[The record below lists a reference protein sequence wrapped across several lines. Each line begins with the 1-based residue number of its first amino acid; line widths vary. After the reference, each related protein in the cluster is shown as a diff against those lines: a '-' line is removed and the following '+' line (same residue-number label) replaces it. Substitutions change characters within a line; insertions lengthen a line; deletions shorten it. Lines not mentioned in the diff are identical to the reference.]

1 MSCNYKRAPLPFRG
15 QKRYFLRDF
24 TEVLETV
31 RGEIDTVV
39 DLFGGS
45 GLLSHTAKR
54 VLPGCRVIYND
65 FDRYVDRLAAVQQTN
80 EILRVIKDR
89 LTDLEP
95 NQRLTDWQRAD
106 VLAIVADYEKRLG
119 YVDIITIGC
128 SVLFSGK
135 WVTSLEELRKHTM
148 YNRVRPGGYE
158 CAGYLDGLEV
168 VHMDY
173 LELFERERERGNS
186 RALFVLDPPYLTTE
200 CGMYENYWKLTD
212 YLNVLRL
219 LKGTK
224 YVYFTSDKSQIV
236 ELCQW
241 LADEYQD
248 AAPMWG
254 AEVRRRTNT
263 VTFQSKFNDMMIT
276 RL

>member
-1 MSCNYKRAPLPFRG
+1 MSRNYKCAPLPFMG

-24 TEVLETV
+24 TQVLEMV
-31 RGEIDTVV
+31 SGEIDTVV

-54 VLPGCRVIYND
+54 VLPDCRVVYND
-65 FDRYVDRLAAVQQTN
+65 FDRYDRRLAAIGQTN
-80 EILRVIKDR
+80 EILRAIKDR
-89 LTDLEP
+89 LTGIERDR
-95 NQRLTDWQRAD
+95 RLTVQQRAD
-106 VLAIVADYEKRLG
+106 VLAIVEDYERRDG
-119 YVDIITIGC
+119 YVDIMTIGRN
-128 SVLFSGK
+128 VLFSGK
-135 WVTSLEELRKHTM
+135 WVTSIDDLHKLTM
-148 YNRVRPGGYE
+148 YNRLRPGAYDCE
-158 CAGYLDGLEV
+158 GYLEGLEV

-173 LELFERERERGNS
+173 RDLFERERGNS
-186 RALFVLDPPYLTTE
+186 RTLFVLDPPYLMTE

-212 YLNVLRL
+212 YLNVLSL

-241 LADEYQD
+241 LAGEYRE

-254 AEVRRRTNT
+254 ATVRMRTNT
-263 VTFQSKFNDMMIT
+263 LNYHAKFNDMMIT
-276 RL
+276 KL

>member
-1 MSCNYKRAPLPFRG
+1 MCRNYKCAPLPFMG

-24 TEVLETV
+24 TEVLEQM
-31 RGEIDTVV
+31 GGNIDTVV

-65 FDRYVDRLAAVQQTN
+65 FDRYVDRLAAVEQTN

-89 LTDLEP
+89 LTGVEP
-95 NQRLTDWQRAD
+95 NQRLTAQQRAD
-106 VLAIVADYEKRLG
+106 VLAIVENYERRIG
-119 YVDIITIGC
+119 YVDTMTIGRN
-128 SVLFSGK
+128 VLFSGK
-135 WVTSLEELRKHTM
+135 WVTSLAELRKHTM
-148 YNRVRPGGYE
+148 YNRVRPGAYE
-158 CAGYLDGLEV
+158 CDGYLDGLEV

-173 LELFERERERGNS
+173 RDLFERERGNS

-212 YLNVLRL
+212 YLNVLSL

-241 LADEYQD
+241 LAGEYQE

-254 AEVRRRTNT
+254 AEVRQRTNT
-263 VTFQSKFNDMMIT
+263 LNYHAKFNDMMIT

>member
-1 MSCNYKRAPLPFRG
+1 MNRPYKCAPLPFMG
-15 QKRYFLRDF
+15 QKRYFLNDF
-24 TEVLETV
+24 TQILEMV
-31 RGEIDTVV
+31 SGEIDTVV

-54 VLPGCRVIYND
+54 VLPECRIVYND
-65 FDRYVDRLAAVQQTN
+65 FDHYCRRLSAIVQTN

-89 LTDLEP
+89 LTGVEP
-95 NQRLTDWQRAD
+95 NQQLTWQQRAD
-106 VLAIVADYEKRLG
+106 VLAIVEDYEQRDG
-119 YVDIITIGC
+119 YVDVLTIGRN
-128 SVLFSGK
+128 VLFSGK
-135 WVTSLEELRKHTM
+135 WATCMEDLRKHSM
-148 YNRVRPGGYE
+148 YNRVRPGAYE
-158 CAGYLDGLEV
+158 CEGYLDGLEV

-173 LELFERERERGNS
+173 RDLFERERGNS

-200 CGMYENYWKLTD
+200 CGMYENYWRLTD
-212 YLNVLRL
+212 YLNVLSL

-224 YVYFTSDKSQIV
+224 YIYFTSDKSQIV

-241 LADEYQD
+241 LAGEYRE

-254 AEVRRRTNT
+254 ATVRTRTNT
-263 VTFQSKFNDMMIT
+263 LNHQTKFNDMMIT

>member
-1 MSCNYKRAPLPFRG
+1 MG

-24 TEVLETV
+24 AEVLGHVE
-31 RGEIDTVV
+31 GEIDTVV

-54 VLPGCRVIYND
+54 VLPGCRVVYND
-65 FDRYVDRLAAVQQTN
+65 FDRYIDRLAAIEDTN
-80 EILRVIKDR
+80 AILAAIKELLIGVEHNNR
-89 LTDLEP
+89 LTD
-95 NQRLTDWQRAD
+95 RQRAD
-106 VLAIVADYEKRLG
+106 VLAIVEDAQKRLG
-119 YVDIITIGC
+119 RVDILTIGR

-173 LELFERERERGNS
+173 RDLFERERGNS

-200 CGMYENYWKLTD
+200 CGMYENYWRLTD
-212 YLNVLRL
+212 YLSVLRL
-219 LKGTK
+219 LRGTK

-236 ELCQW
+236 ELCRFM
-241 LADEYQD
+241 ADEYGE
-248 AAPMWG
+248 AAPMYG
-254 AEVRRRTNT
+254 ATVRMRTNHLNY
-263 VTFQSKFNDMMIT
+263 QAKFNDMMIT

>member
-1 MSCNYKRAPLPFRG
+1 MCRTYKCAPLPFMG

-24 TEVLETV
+24 TEVLEMV
-31 RGEIDTVV
+31 EGEIDTVV

-54 VLPGCRVIYND
+54 VLPGSRVVYND
-65 FDRYVDRLAAVQQTN
+65 FDRYVDRLAAIEQTN

-89 LTDLEP
+89 LIGLEP
-95 NQRLTDWQRAD
+95 NQRLTESQRAE
-106 VLAIVADYEKRLG
+106 VLAIVEDYERRDG
-119 YVDIITIGC
+119 YVDILTIGR

-173 LELFERERERGNS
+173 RELFERERGNS

-212 YLNVLRL
+212 YLDVLRL

-241 LADEYQD
+241 LTDEYQE

-254 AEVRRRTNT
+254 AEVRQRTNT
-263 VTFQSKFNDMMIT
+263 LNYQAKFNDMMIT

>member
-1 MSCNYKRAPLPFRG
+1 MDRIYKCAPLPFMG
-15 QKRYFLRDF
+15 QKRYSLRTF
-24 TEVLETV
+24 IEVLEQAV
-31 RGEIDTVV
+31 GEIDTVV

-54 VLPGCRVIYND
+54 VLPGCRVVYND
-65 FDRYVDRLAAVQQTN
+65 FDRYVDRLAAVEQTN
-80 EILRVIKDR
+80 GILRAIKEC
-89 LTDLEP
+89 LTGVEP
-95 NQRLTDWQRAD
+95 NKRLSDRQCAD
-106 VLAIVADYEKRLG
+106 VLDIVHDHEKQNGYADIL
-119 YVDIITIGC
+119 TIGR

-135 WVTSLEELRKHTM
+135 WAKSLDELRRHTM
-148 YNRVRPGGYE
+148 YNRVHSGDYRTD
-158 CAGYLDGLEV
+158 GYLDGLEV
-168 VHMDY
+168 VHLDY
-173 LELFERERERGNS
+173 QDLFDLHRDNPRV
-186 RALFVLDPPYLTTE
+186 LFLMDPPYLTTE

-241 LADEYQD
+241 LADEYRE

-254 AEVRRRTNT
+254 AEIRQRTNT
-263 VTFQSKFNDMMIT
+263 LNYQAKFNDMMIT

>member
-1 MSCNYKRAPLPFRG
+1 MCRNYKCAPLPFMG

-24 TEVLETV
+24 TEVLEMV
-31 RGEIDTVV
+31 EGKIDTVV

-65 FDRYVDRLAAVQQTN
+65 FDRYVDRLAAVEQTN

-89 LTDLEP
+89 LTGVEP
-95 NQRLTDWQRAD
+95 NQRLTAQQRAD
-106 VLAIVADYEKRLG
+106 VLAIVENYERRSG
-119 YVDIITIGC
+119 YVDIMTIGRN
-128 SVLFSGK
+128 VLFSGK
-135 WVTSLEELRKHTM
+135 WVTSLAELRRHTM
-148 YNRVRPGGYE
+148 YNRVRPGAYE
-158 CAGYLDGLEV
+158 CDGYLEGLEV

-173 LELFERERERGNS
+173 RDLFERERGNN

-200 CGMYENYWKLTD
+200 CGMYENYWTLTD

-241 LADEYQD
+241 LAGEYQE
-248 AAPMWG
+248 AAPMHG
-254 AEVRRRTNT
+254 ATVRMRTNT
-263 VTFQSKFNDMMIT
+263 LNYQAKFNDMMIT

>member
-1 MSCNYKRAPLPFRG
+1 MCRNYKCAPLPFMG

-24 TEVLETV
+24 TEVLEKMA
-31 RGEIDTVV
+31 GKIDTVV

-45 GLLSHTAKR
+45 GLLSHTAKH
-54 VLPGCRVIYND
+54 VLPDCRVVYND
-65 FDRYVDRLAAVQQTN
+65 FDRYNRRLAAVDDTN
-80 EILRVIKDR
+80 AILTAIKERLTGLEPNKR
-89 LTDLEP
+89 LTDA
-95 NQRLTDWQRAD
+95 QRAD
-106 VLAIVADYEKRLG
+106 VLAIVEEAQNRLG
-119 YVDIITIGC
+119 WVDILTIGR

-135 WVTSLEELRKHTM
+135 WVTSLEDLRKRTM

-173 LELFERERERGNS
+173 RELFERERGNS

-219 LKGTK
+219 LRGTK
-224 YVYFTSDKSQIV
+224 YIYFTSDKSQIV

-241 LADEYQD
+241 LADEYQEE
-248 AAPMWG
+248 APMWG
-254 AEVRRRTNT
+254 AEVRQRTNT
-263 VTFQSKFNDMMIT
+263 LNYQAKFNDMMIT
-276 RL
+276 KL

>member
-1 MSCNYKRAPLPFRG
+1 MCRNYKCAPLPFMG

-24 TEVLETV
+24 TEVLERV
-31 RGEIDTVV
+31 EGEIDTVV

-54 VLPGCRVIYND
+54 VLPGCRVVYND
-65 FDRYVDRLAAVQQTN
+65 FDRYVDRLAAVEQTN
-80 EILRVIKDR
+80 EILTAIKELLNGVAANTR
-89 LTDLEP
+89 LTD
-95 NQRLTDWQRAD
+95 RQRAE
-106 VLAIVADYEKRLG
+106 VLATVQEYERRDG
-119 YVDIITIGC
+119 YIDIMTVGRN
-128 SVLFSGK
+128 VLFSGK
-135 WVTSLEELRKHTM
+135 WVTSLDDLRKHTM
-148 YNRVRPGGYE
+148 YNRVRPGAYE
-158 CAGYLDGLEV
+158 CDGYLNGLEV
-168 VHMDY
+168 AHMDY
-173 LELFERERERGNS
+173 RDLFEQERGNS

-212 YLNVLRL
+212 YLDVLRL

-241 LADEYQD
+241 LAGEYQE
-248 AAPMWG
+248 AAPMYG
-254 AEVRRRTNT
+254 ATVRMRTNT
-263 VTFQSKFNDMMIT
+263 LNYQAKFNDMMIT